1 MAPDLEA
8 LWQQH
13 RDAGFTA
20 ITALRGTDDPD
31 DVQYWIDQLGLT
43 FPVLDDTEEIV
54 WDEWRDGNA
63 RPQYIL
69 MDREL
74 EIVLHGEGRE
84 GHEAAEEAI
93 PGLL

>member
-1 MAPDLEA
+1 M
-8 LWQQH
+8 
-13 RDAGFTA
+13 
-20 ITALRGTDDPD
+20 
-31 DVQYWIDQLGLT
+31 
-43 FPVLDDTEEIV
+43 LDDTEEIV